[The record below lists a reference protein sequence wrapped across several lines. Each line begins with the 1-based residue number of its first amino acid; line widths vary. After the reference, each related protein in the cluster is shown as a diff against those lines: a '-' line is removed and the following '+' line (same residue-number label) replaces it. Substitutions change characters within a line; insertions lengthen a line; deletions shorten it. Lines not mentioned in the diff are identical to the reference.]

1 MISKLLKKLL
11 FGSKNVRFSEAAG
24 MDKTEVT
31 IKLKKYKKLLSQ
43 YMSFDKMILFG
54 SYARGSQR
62 EDSDVDVAIIVDEM
76 RGDYFATRP
85 LLWRVRREVDD
96 RIEPIL
102 FETKHDESGFLEEVM
117 RNGILV

>member
-1 MISKLLKKLL
+1 
-11 FGSKNVRFSEAAG
+11 
-24 MDKTEVT
+24 MDKAEVIT
-31 IKLKKYKKLLSQ
+31 ILKRYKKLLSQ

-76 RGDYFATRP
+76 QGDYFSTRP

-117 RNGILV
+117 RNGILI